1 MNLLNNFTA
10 FLSINSYLELS
21 LNLNIQH
28 KLQSMHE
35 ELRRTRSQRTYLGRF
50 SKVIVMDQTTYSTK
64 ESGKSSITEGKWN
77 RLAKQNEKMI

>member
-35 ELRRTRSQRTYLGRF
+35 ELRRTRVLKGHT
-50 SKVIVMDQTTYSTK
+50 
-64 ESGKSSITEGKWN
+64 
-77 RLAKQNEKMI
+77 